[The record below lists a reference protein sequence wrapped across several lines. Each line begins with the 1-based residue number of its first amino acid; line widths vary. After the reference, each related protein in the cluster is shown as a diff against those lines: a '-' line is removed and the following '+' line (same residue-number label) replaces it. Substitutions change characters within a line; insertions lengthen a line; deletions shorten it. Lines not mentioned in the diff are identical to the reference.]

1 MVAVSIFYHHGEEM
15 AMPEEWTGK
24 KEKHQRKKAIVRTI
38 LVTNDLPRSLYT
50 CCKSCCCGGRLGTA
64 AVITSKPQWGV
75 KTFLLSCVSEM
86 DGHFFYKQLVTESVG
101 SYSTTISQGNFL
113 HSDPKMNRIDNSFP
127 PFSPYSH
134 TGFLPYLL
142 PFCAAAMTWTRENE
156 REAVLKHLFCPDSY
170 RSCGTWSE
178 NLLFNLV

>member
-1 MVAVSIFYHHGEEM
+1 M
-15 AMPEEWTGK
+15 
-24 KEKHQRKKAIVRTI
+24 RTI

-101 SYSTTISQGNFL
+101 SYSTPISQGNFL
-113 HSDPKMNRIDNSFP
+113 HSDPKMNRQLISRHFLRILTLISSLSSSILCSSNDMNQGKRERGSFET
-127 PFSPYSH
+127 PFLS
-134 TGFLPYLL
+134 
-142 PFCAAAMTWTRENE
+142 
-156 REAVLKHLFCPDSY
+156 
-170 RSCGTWSE
+170 
-178 NLLFNLV
+178 

>member
-1 MVAVSIFYHHGEEM
+1 
-15 AMPEEWTGK
+15 MPEEWTGK

-101 SYSTTISQGNFL
+101 SYSTPISQGNFL

-127 PFSPYSH
+127 AIFSVFSHWSSSILCSSNDMNQGRRERGSFETPFLS
-134 TGFLPYLL
+134 
-142 PFCAAAMTWTRENE
+142 W
-156 REAVLKHLFCPDSY
+156 
-170 RSCGTWSE
+170 
-178 NLLFNLV
+178 